1 MIAAFI
7 GAALGAPFTFDNG
20 VTIAHPHE
28 AQVRRY
34 RLGTV
39 KLHEPEEERWFIALL
54 FDATSGSVMLNV
66 GAAAGY
72 YALLALR
79 YRPPIAVVAL
89 NPHPAF
95 QREVRE
101 NAAAAGVTVVDLSC
115 PDFLANATDAAPPR
129 PRAGSIV
136 QIGCAID
143 GERHKSYLGGGF
155 GSGLSASKRVAFDAE
170 TRQAQKT
177 LARSAHVAGRDAH
190 VAAASEVAPVL
201 STRLCDV
208 LSGMGLSTGGDHHG
222 RPGRHAVFMAT
233 FDIQGRETAVFE
245 AVETREML
253 RRHAIERFLIGTH
266 GAAAHRV
273 VLAALSEAHYTV
285 LFNAT
290 AIAGQPDGL
299 IVAISPR
306 AAAANMGAALQL

>member
-34 RLGTV
+34 RNLDTV

-79 YRPPIAVVAL
+79 YRPPIAVVAI

-115 PDFLANATDAAPPR
+115 PAFLANATDAAPPR
-129 PRAGSIV
+129 PRAGAIV

-143 GERHKSYLGGGF
+143 GERRKSYLGGGF
-155 GSGLSASKRVAFDAE
+155 GSGLSASKRVAFDTE
-170 TRQAQKT
+170 TRQAQKK
-177 LARSAHVAGRDAH
+177 LSRSAHAGDAR

-208 LSGMGLSTGGDHHG
+208 LSGVGLSTGGDHRG

-233 FDIQGRETAVFE
+233 FDIQGRETAVFD

-266 GAAAHRV
+266 GPAAHRV
-273 VLAALSEAHYTV
+273 VLAALSEAHYIV

-306 AAAANMGAALQL
+306 AAAANMGAAVQP